1 MSMNHDARPT
11 DEEIERM
18 KAEFLAKGGTIT
30 KGKTKPMPSE
40 LGISNNTWNNKL
52 TKAEKDSKAGK

>member
-1 MSMNHDARPT
+1 MAMVPQPKKTT
-11 DEEIERM
+11 DQAMID
-18 KAEFLAKGGTIT
+18 EFLAKGGKIT
-30 KGKTKPMPSE
+30 KGKTKDMASE